1 MTTFIIIAYK
11 ITNDKNN
18 KIMAKIGVS
27 LNEVLRD
34 YVGQLAYTYDKYI
47 GENSVTEEDITNFN
61 LIEFFKFDD
70 INKFNTFL
78 YLEAPLEIFGHADQ
92 MSDGLMNRFN
102 TFLMD
107 IKDDGEHEIEI
118 VSREID
124 KSIPSTYFFLSKT
137 SCRID
142 KVRFVQDYASKWDG
156 LDVLITAN
164 PQALEAKP
172 SGKISVK
179 VNTTYNKN
187 VAADFEIDSIL
198 DFIKN
203 EDLRTKILNTKI
215 TTYEDI

>member
-1 MTTFIIIAYK
+1 M
-11 ITNDKNN
+11 
-18 KIMAKIGVS
+18 KIGIT

-34 YVGQLAYTYDKYI
+34 YIGQLAYTYDKYV

-142 KVRFVQDYASKWDG
+142 KIRFVQDYASKWDG
-156 LDVLITAN
+156 LDLLITAN
-164 PQALEAKP
+164 PQTLEAKP

-187 VAADFEIDSIL
+187 IAADFEIDSIL

-215 TTYEDI
+215 TTYEEI